1 MILYGDVKAK
11 LTEIRD
17 KRTHCQCSRAKVVE
31 KIYFDR
37 VIEEISHFG
46 MVFDRKTAMN
56 TLSEQA
62 DAIIERNEDFR
73 IQKIVWKYAIEV
85 IRRADDVQIEE

>member
-1 MILYGDVKAK
+1 
-11 LTEIRD
+11 
-17 KRTHCQCSRAKVVE
+17 
-31 KIYFDR
+31 
-37 VIEEISHFG
+37 
-46 MVFDRKTAMN
+46 MN

-62 DAIIERNEDFR
+62 DAIVERSEDFR